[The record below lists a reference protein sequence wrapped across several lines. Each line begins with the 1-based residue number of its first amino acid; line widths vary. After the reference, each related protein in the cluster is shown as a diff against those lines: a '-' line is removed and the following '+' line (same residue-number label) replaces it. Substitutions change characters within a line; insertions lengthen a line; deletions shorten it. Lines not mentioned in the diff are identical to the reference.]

1 MQNINSQPAQPLS
14 LVEVTALITVINVG
28 GVIAAGVLGN
38 GMGLVVYGLIGGA
51 LIGAV
56 AAVLFITS
64 RRPAPAR
71 QPITDY
77 EQVRPPTAKA
87 ESFVDP
93 QEPGGGG
100 IAGAVKNEW

>member
-14 LVEVTALITVINVG
+14 LMEVTALVTIINLG

-38 GMGLVVYGLIGGA
+38 GVGLVLYGLIGGM
-51 LIGAV
+51 LIGAIV
-56 AAVLFITS
+56 TALFIAS
-64 RRPAPAR
+64 RRPMPER

-77 EQVRPPTAKA
+77 EQVRPKVKA
-87 ESFVDP
+87 ESFVNP
-93 QEPGGGG
+93 EEPEGGG

>member
-28 GVIAAGVLGN
+28 GVIFAGILGN
-38 GMGLVVYGLIGGA
+38 GVGLVIYGLIGGV
-51 LIGAV
+51 LIGAI
-56 AAVLFITS
+56 ATVLFITS
-64 RRPAPAR
+64 RRQPPAR

-77 EQVRPPTAKA
+77 EQVRPQTAKA
-87 ESFVDP
+87 ESFVNP
-93 QEPGGGG
+93 EEPGGGG

>member
-14 LVEVTALITVINVG
+14 LMEVTALVTIINLG

-38 GMGLVVYGLIGGA
+38 GVGLVLYGLIGGM
-51 LIGAV
+51 LIGAIV
-56 AAVLFITS
+56 TALFIAS
-64 RRPAPAR
+64 RRQMPER

-77 EQVRPPTAKA
+77 EQIRPPTAKA
-87 ESFVDP
+87 ESFVN
-93 QEPGGGG
+93 PGGPEGGG

>member
-14 LVEVTALITVINVG
+14 LMEVTALVTIINLG

-38 GMGLVVYGLIGGA
+38 GVGLVIYGLIGGA
-51 LIGAV
+51 LIGSIAT
-56 AAVLFITS
+56 VLFITS

>member
-14 LVEVTALITVINVG
+14 LMEVTALITVINVG

-38 GMGLVVYGLIGGA
+38 GVGLVIYGLIGGA
-51 LIGAV
+51 LVGSI

-71 QPITDY
+71 QSITDY

-87 ESFVDP
+87 ESFVNP
-93 QEPGGGG
+93 EEPGGGG

>member
-14 LVEVTALITVINVG
+14 LMEVTALVTIINLG

-38 GMGLVVYGLIGGA
+38 GVGLVIYGLIGGA

-56 AAVLFITS
+56 VAVLFIAS
-64 RRPAPAR
+64 RRPAPASP
-71 QPITDY
+71 PITDY
-77 EQVRPPTAKA
+77 EQVRPKVKA
-87 ESFVDP
+87 ESFVNP
-93 QEPGGGG
+93 EEPGGGG